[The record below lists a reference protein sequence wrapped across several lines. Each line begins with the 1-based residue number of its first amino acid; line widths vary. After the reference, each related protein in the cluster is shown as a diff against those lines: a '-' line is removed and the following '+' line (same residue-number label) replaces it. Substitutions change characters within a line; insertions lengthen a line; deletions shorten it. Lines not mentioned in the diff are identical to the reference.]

1 MRKTSLTFVREDYEE
16 SEESQGYQII
26 KLATTNKRRNMLVSG
41 PNYHTTKCFSE
52 KLLATIYIYI
62 YIYIQLYIYIY
73 LCIYIYSYIYM
84 YLCIYICIY
93 DNQIAD

>member
-62 YIYIQLYIYIY
+62 QLYIYILMY
-73 LCIYIYSYIYM
+73 IYIYSYIYM
-84 YLCIYICIY
+84 YLCIYTCIY

>member
-62 YIYIQLYIYIY
+62 YIYIVIYIYILMYIYIQLYIYV
-73 LCIYIYSYIYM
+73 LMYIYM
-84 YLCIYICIY
+84 YI
-93 DNQIAD
+93 

>member
-41 PNYHTTKCFSE
+41 PNYHTTKCFAE

-62 YIYIQLYIYIY
+62 YIYIVIYIYILMYIYIQLYIYV
-73 LCIYIYSYIYM
+73 LMYIYM
-84 YLCIYICIY
+84 YI
-93 DNQIAD
+93 

>member
-41 PNYHTTKCFSE
+41 PNYHTTKFFSE

-62 YIYIQLYIYIY
+62 YIYSYIYIY